1 MKAMKAMKAKNA
13 IIITGG
19 SVTDYAYYNEYFEN
33 ADLVICADGG
43 VKHLEKFKI
52 YADYFIGDF
61 DSCDFESFKNCEYVK
76 NAEIIRFKCE
86 KNETDTEIAIDIAI
100 EKKCSEIILIGALGT
115 RFDHS
120 LSNVFLLKKAM
131 DKNVDAVIVDEHN
144 KIRLTDKSISL
155 TPCKNSFLSF
165 VALEKTEN
173 LCLENLKYPLSDYT
187 LDVGTSRCI
196 SNEFIDGKTAKVSF
210 SKGLLLVMITND

>member
-100 EKKCSEIILIGALGT
+100 EKNCSEIILIGALGT

-131 DKNVDAVIVDEHN
+131 DKNVDAVIIGEVG
-144 KIRLTDKSISL
+144 LTGEVRS
-155 TPCKNSFLSF
+155 
-165 VALEKTEN
+165 
-173 LCLENLKYPLSDYT
+173 
-187 LDVGTSRCI
+187 
-196 SNEFIDGKTAKVSF
+196 VSF
-210 SKGLLLVMITND
+210 IEKRVNECKKLGFKKCVIPKDNANEISKTSGIQICGVKNVFEAIKMFS